1 MDFSIREG
9 ENCFNNLNCLERS
22 LLNERI
28 TEKMFLKRL
37 VLGAL
42 ETNCYL
48 IACKKTKKA
57 AVIDPGGEE
66 EVDLILNLLQKNN
79 FDLKYIINTHG
90 HIDHIVGNNL
100 LKAKTEALLLIHRL
114 DADMLVDS
122 NKNFSSFMGKE
133 ICSPPADKFLE
144 EGDEISLGTLNL
156 IVIHT
161 PGHTL
166 GGISLVSNNIVFT
179 GDTLFAGGIGRTD
192 LPSGSYQD
200 LIKSI
205 KEKLLILGDDKIIYP
220 GHGPDSTIGEER
232 RTNPYLKN

>member
-1 MDFSIREG
+1 LYYLKG
-9 ENCFNNLNCLERS
+9 V

-28 TEKMFLKRL
+28 VEEMFLKRL
-37 VLGAL
+37 VVGEL

-48 IACKKTKKA
+48 IGCKKTKKA
-57 AVIDPGGEE
+57 VVIDPGGEE
-66 EVDLILNLLQKNN
+66 EVDLVLNFLQENN
-79 FDLKYIINTHG
+79 FDLKCIINTHG
-90 HIDHIVGNNL
+90 HIDHIAGNNL

-114 DADMLVDS
+114 DADMLVDA

-133 ICSPPADKFLE
+133 IYSLPADKLLE

-161 PGHTL
+161 PGHTP
-166 GGISLVSNNIVFT
+166 GGISLVLDNIVFT

-192 LPSGSYQD
+192 LPGGSYQD

-232 RTNPYLKN
+232 KTNPYLKN

>member
-1 MDFSIREG
+1 
-9 ENCFNNLNCLERS
+9 
-22 LLNERI
+22 
-28 TEKMFLKRL
+28 MFLKRL
-37 VLGAL
+37 VVGAL

-48 IACKKTKKA
+48 ISCKKTKKA
-57 AVIDPGGEE
+57 AVIDPGGEN

-90 HIDHIVGNNL
+90 HIDHIAGNNL

-114 DADMLVDS
+114 DADMLVDA

-133 ICSPPADKFLE
+133 MCSPPADKLLE
-144 EGDEISLGTLNL
+144 DGDEISLGTLNL

-166 GGISLVSNNIVFT
+166 GGISLVSNNIIFT
-179 GDTLFAGGIGRTD
+179 GDTLFSGGIGRTD
-192 LPSGSYQD
+192 LPGGSYQD

-220 GHGPDSTIGEER
+220 GHGSGSTIGEEI
-232 RTNPYLKN
+232 RTNPYI

>member
-1 MDFSIREG
+1 
-9 ENCFNNLNCLERS
+9 
-22 LLNERI
+22 
-28 TEKMFLKRL
+28 MFIKRL
-37 VLGAL
+37 VVGVL

-48 IACKKTKKA
+48 ISCKKTKIA
-57 AVIDPGGEE
+57 AVIDPGGED

-90 HIDHIVGNNL
+90 HIDHIAGNKT

-114 DADMLVDS
+114 DADMLVNA

-133 ICSPPADKFLE
+133 ICSPHADKLLE
-144 EGDEISLGTLNL
+144 EGDEIYLGTLNL

-192 LPSGSYQD
+192 LPGGSYQD

-232 RTNPYLKN
+232 KTNPYI

>member
-1 MDFSIREG
+1 
-9 ENCFNNLNCLERS
+9 
-22 LLNERI
+22 
-28 TEKMFLKRL
+28 MFLKRL
-37 VLGAL
+37 EVGAL

-57 AVIDPGGEE
+57 AVIDPGEGE

-90 HIDHIVGNNL
+90 HIDHIAGNNL
-100 LKAKTEALLLIHRL
+100 LKAETEALLLIHRL
-114 DADMLVDS
+114 DADMLVNA

-144 EGDEISLGTLNL
+144 EGDEISLGALKL

-161 PGHTL
+161 PGHTP
-166 GGISLVSNNIVFT
+166 GGISLVLNDFIFT

-192 LPSGSYQD
+192 LPGGSYQD
-200 LIKSI
+200 LQKSI
-205 KEKLLILGDDKIIYP
+205 KEKLLVLGDDKIIYP

-232 RTNPYLKN
+232 RTNPYI

>member
-1 MDFSIREG
+1 
-9 ENCFNNLNCLERS
+9 
-22 LLNERI
+22 
-28 TEKMFLKRL
+28 MFLEKL
-37 VLGAL
+37 VVGVL

-48 IACKKTKKA
+48 IGCKKTKMA

-66 EVDLILNLLQKNN
+66 KVGLILDILEKNN
-79 FDLKYIINTHG
+79 FSLKYIINTHG
-90 HIDHIVGNNL
+90 HIDHIDGNNL
-100 LKAKTEALLLIHRL
+100 LKAKTKALLLIHRL
-114 DADMLVDS
+114 DADMLVDA

-133 ICSPPADKFLE
+133 IYSPSADKLLE

-161 PGHTL
+161 PGHTP
-166 GGISLVSNNIVFT
+166 GGISLVLNNIVFT

-192 LPSGSYQD
+192 LPGGSYQD

-232 RTNPYLKN
+232 RTNPYI